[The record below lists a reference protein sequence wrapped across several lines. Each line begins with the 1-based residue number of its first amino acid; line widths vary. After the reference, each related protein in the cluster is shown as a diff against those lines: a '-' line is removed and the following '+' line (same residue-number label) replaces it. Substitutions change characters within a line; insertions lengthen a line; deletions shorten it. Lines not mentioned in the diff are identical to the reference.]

1 LALLLAAC
9 GGSDGTG
16 GSGGSGSGSG
26 SGALAQDL
34 TFSGAIS
41 GHVTSATGV
50 CVVAGSDFSA
60 SVFGRP
66 GGQTLAFQVY
76 IRHPAWHGA
85 GTYPARLTL
94 DAATTENTAQVTTAT
109 DVYTSLNSTGSLTV
123 DAGLKSGSIDMG
135 MTKGGALGAAQAHAK
150 GRWRC
155 G

>member
-1 LALLLAAC
+1 MLLAAC
-9 GGSDGTG
+9 GGFGGT
-16 GSGGSGSGSG
+16 SGSGSGSG

-41 GHVTSATGV
+41 GHVMSATGV
-50 CVVAGSDFSA
+50 CVVAGGDYSA
-60 SVFGRP
+60 NVFGRP
-66 GGQTLAFQVY
+66 GGQTFNFLIY

-85 GTYPARLTL
+85 GTYAARLIL
-94 DAATTENTAQVTTAT
+94 DATTTENTAQVTTAT